1 MKGAYIIPII
11 GHPHL
16 GPDEDDLAVV
26 NDHSAIVRYVLV

>member
-1 MKGAYIIPII
+1 MKGAYIIPIV

-26 NDHSAIVRYVLV
+26 NDHSAVVWDILV